1 MKLANIIQFTQIT
14 PAGWHIDL
22 VHYVHKGG
30 SDGSLPN
37 HRPLALVEVF
47 RKVTTS
53 VICDRMK
60 RDFTRLEVLDPA
72 IRGSRRD
79 VRQPT

>member
-1 MKLANIIQFTQIT
+1 MT
-14 PAGWHIDL
+14 PHGWHIDL

-37 HRPLALVEVF
+37 HRPLPLVKVF
-47 RKVTTS
+47 RKVVMY

-60 RDFTRLEVLDPA
+60 RDFVKPDQPGISSGTLDGKLNFPA
-72 IRGSRRD
+72 SFSS
-79 VRQPT
+79 